1 MIRRPP
7 RSTLFPYT
15 TLFRS
20 FDRTVIDGVVRG
32 VGRMTELGSAFST
45 ACEKY
50 VIYGSINILGYGNH
64 LAAWSWRKLQ
74 SGKVHHYAA
83 ILVAGLRLA
92 GIPSSVILDVARRR
106 GASMVSEGSG
116 ASP

>member
-83 ILVAGLRLA
+83 ILVAGVVLPVPPLPLLGA
-92 GIPSSVILDVARRR
+92 GGAAPRVGAHGREGR
-106 GASMVSEGSG
+106 G
-116 ASP
+116 